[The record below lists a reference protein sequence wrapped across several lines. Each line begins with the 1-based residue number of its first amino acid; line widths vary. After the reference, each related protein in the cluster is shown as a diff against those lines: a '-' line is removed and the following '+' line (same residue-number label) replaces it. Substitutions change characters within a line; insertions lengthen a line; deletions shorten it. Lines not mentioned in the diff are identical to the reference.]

1 MLYQYLIVVEDVEAP
16 GREDGKKDIVVV
28 EEASKR
34 PRTRDDR
41 I

>member
-1 MLYQYLIVVEDVEAP
+1 MSRRQ
-16 GREDGKKDIVVV
+16 GREDGKKDIMVV